1 MATQITNQAR
11 LSYLYGGSTRGT
23 ATSNVATATLQ
34 DSLEA
39 TKTSLETSYRANDEI
54 TYILTLSN
62 NCCSGEGQVTIADN
76 LGSYTPDGCQS
87 PVNPLTYT
95 GPANLYIDGVLST
108 SLQVDSSDA
117 TEVKFTVPS
126 LAAGSN
132 AIIVYKAQVNE
143 FADLTSGAGIENT
156 ATFSLAGPCV
166 QTVEV
171 SDTLPVA
178 DYADVSIV
186 KSMSACPNGCNAIT
200 YTFDLYNY
208 GNAEATNVVLTDLF
222 NPVPVITG
230 ITVDGE
236 EFGAANYDFSGGTLT
251 LPGGTASETITVPA
265 ATITAACTGT
275 TVVPGTAEIVVS
287 GTVAGTPSIPVA
299 AK

>member
-34 DSLEA
+34 DSLEV
-39 TKTSLETSYRANDEI
+39 TKTSLETSYHANDEI

-62 NCCSGEGQVTIADN
+62 NCCSGDGQVAIMDN
-76 LGSYTPDGCQS
+76 LGSYTPAGCQN

-108 SLQVDSSDA
+108 GLQVDSVNT

-143 FADLTSGAGIENT
+143 FADLTTGASIENT
-156 ATFSLAGPCV
+156 ATFELKGNCT

-178 DYADVSIV
+178 GYADVSIV
-186 KSMSACPNGCNAIT
+186 KSMSTCPTGCNAIT

-208 GNAEATNVVLTDLF
+208 GNEAATNVVLTDLF
-222 NPVPVITG
+222 NPVPNITG

-236 EFGAANYDFSGGTLT
+236 PIEAADYEFTGGTLT
-251 LPGGTASETITVPA
+251 LPGGTSSETITVPA

-275 TVVPGTAEIVVS
+275 TVVPGTAQIVVS
-287 GTVAGTPSIPVA
+287 GTVNGTPSLPA
-299 AK
+299 